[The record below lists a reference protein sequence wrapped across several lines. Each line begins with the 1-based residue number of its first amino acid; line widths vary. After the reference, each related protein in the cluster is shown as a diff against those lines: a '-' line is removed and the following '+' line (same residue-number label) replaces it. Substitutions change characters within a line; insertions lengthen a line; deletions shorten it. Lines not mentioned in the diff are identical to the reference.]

1 MSRVRDILKKLMNI
15 IPLKNK
21 VVLESNPDLSDNT
34 YSLFNKMIEKGYNN
48 KYRFYWLWKNGKCY
62 YQWYFNL

>member
-48 KYRFYWLWKNGKCY
+48 KYRIVSLFCII
-62 YQWYFNL
+62 F